1 MKLPISEKMHN
12 KPLCNAAST
21 KAMHKTTFGMHVEKG
36 VSFFLLRIRSSDVRT
51 AEYVICRCADTYLY
65 QCIKHSSNGSVWKK
79 GKACDKL
86 NGSVLGK

>member
-36 VSFFLLRIRSSDVRT
+36 SSDVLPNT
-51 AEYVICRCADTYLY
+51 
-65 QCIKHSSNGSVWKK
+65 
-79 GKACDKL
+79 
-86 NGSVLGK
+86 